1 MSRRSHART
10 ITFLLAA
17 TGTAHAAP
25 ALPTGVPASI
35 ELESVIVSQFGS
47 RMGDS
52 VEGGQAGFS
61 VANAGDVNGDGVADI
76 IIGATDTIY
85 GPGVRS
91 RAYVVFG
98 TITKLPNLLA
108 LDQLDGT
115 DGFAV
120 ELPQLKSDAEYGIIS
135 VSGGGDINGDKIAD
149 IVIGS
154 GYADSEAGEYA
165 GHAWV
170 IFGRKTATAGNFPAS
185 LDVTTLDG
193 TNGFAIPGQNPDD
206 FLGYCVAGVG
216 DINGD
221 KLPDI
226 AIGIPRADPTP
237 PLLLG
242 SPLNNAGRVYVVYGR
257 RSTSP
262 FPAVFNLSTIDST
275 TGVRFDGV
283 EESGR
288 LGSSIAGGD
297 VNADKISDILIG
309 ARGAA
314 SGAGRTYV
322 IHGQKTRGSSGFQ
335 TSFPLSSLNG
345 PNGYR
350 LDGIDS
356 GDQSGASVAC
366 TGDINGDKIN
376 DIIVG
381 APFANANRGECYVVY
396 GRKTAHPASINLST
410 LNADSTGFFVA
421 GAADGDRAGHSVAPA
436 GDTNGDKIA
445 DFIVGSPG
453 AESEVGRASVI
464 HGRKASV
471 VGNFPTSFGIASIDG
486 ANGVNY
492 EGDGSYGNN
501 GQSVAAGDFNADGA
515 ADVLIGTPGI
525 TNVGLTHLIYAP
537 APEVLLYLISIDS
550 VFLQGIGSANDGG
563 TINMGNVVVNETST
577 LTFEL
582 FNQGIADLNIS
593 KLKGPRGFAISSPPD
608 ATTSALSSSLFN
620 LTFTP
625 TRTGSFTGKL
635 SFTNNDPDEKKFDV
649 TLNWNVVDTA
659 FAPAPEGEIID
670 VDRIFDLNGDWL
682 ITTADIAPML
692 HAMHRNDSVADFND
706 DDRTDML
713 DLHILLSHFTSPR

>member
-1 MSRRSHART
+1 MNNRRAYSAA
-10 ITFLLAA
+10 FLLACA
-17 TGTAHAAP
+17 GAAYAAP

-35 ELESVIVSQFGS
+35 DLESVIVSQFGS

-52 VEGGQAGFS
+52 VEGGGAGFS
-61 VANAGDVNGDGVADI
+61 VANAGDVNGDGIADI
-76 IIGATDTIY
+76 IIGASDTIY
-85 GPGVRS
+85 GPGIRP

-98 TITKLPNLLA
+98 AGTKLSNLLA
-108 LDQLDGT
+108 LEELDAT
-115 DGFAV
+115 DGFAID
-120 ELPQLKSDAEYGIIS
+120 LPQLNPDAKYSSIS
-135 VSGGGDINGDKIAD
+135 VSGAGDINGDKIAD
-149 IVIGS
+149 VVIGS

-170 IFGRKTATAGNFPAS
+170 IFGRKTATSGNFPAS

-206 FLGYCVAGVG
+206 FLGSCVAGVG

-237 PLLLG
+237 ALLLG
-242 SPLNNAGRVYVVYGR
+242 SPLSNAGRVYVIYGR
-257 RSTSP
+257 KSTNP
-262 FPAVFNLSTIDST
+262 FPAVFNLSTISFT
-275 TGVRFDGV
+275 TGVRFDGE

-288 LGSSIAGGD
+288 LGSTIAGGD
-297 VNADKISDILIG
+297 VNADKISDIIIG

-314 SGAGRTYV
+314 SAAGRTYIV
-322 IHGQKTRGSSGFQ
+322 HGQKTRGSSGFQ
-335 TSFPLSSLNG
+335 TSFVLSTLNG

-350 LDGIDS
+350 LDGIDN

-381 APFANANRGECYVVY
+381 APFANSFRGECYVVY

-410 LNADSTGFFVA
+410 LNADTTGFFVA

-453 AESEVGRASVI
+453 ADSEVGRASVI
-464 HGRKASV
+464 HGRKASA
-471 VGNFPTSFGIASIDG
+471 VGNFPTSFSIASIDG
-486 ANGVNY
+486 TNGVNY

-501 GQSVAAGDFNADGA
+501 GLSVAAGDFNADGA
-515 ADVLIGTPGI
+515 ADVLMSAPGI

-608 ATTSALSSSLFN
+608 ATISALTSSLFN

-635 SFTNNDPDEKKFDV
+635 TFTNNDPDEKKFDV

-659 FAPAPEGEIID
+659 FGPADDATVID
-670 VDRIFDLNGDWL
+670 VDTIIDLDGDWRT
-682 ITTADIAPML
+682 TTADIVPML
-692 HAMHRNDSVADFND
+692 RAMAGNDLSADFNHDAGVNAD
-706 DDRTDML
+706 DL
-713 DLHILLSHFTSPR
+713 AILLSQFSNTR